1 MSTPMSPYLL
11 TQQLISSYQHNCLG
25 KSVNINFIGKFEN
38 HLKKTFAKVSLNVEK
53 SLNQAQ
59 PCVNAALQSGLN
71 TAVMRDVACKG
82 DYTAVKKCKNDRHNL
97 SAIHLF
103 PGKADVEIPLIVG
116 LRIFHHEENSTEFWE
131 ERLI

>member
-1 MSTPMSPYLL
+1 MLTPMSPYLL

-25 KSVNINFIGKFEN
+25 KSVNINFIGKFKN
-38 HLKKTFAKVSLNVEK
+38 HLKKTFAKVSPNVEK

-97 SAIHLF
+97 SELPVTKIKGQRCYGLISRHLYTDIS
-103 PGKADVEIPLIVG
+103 K
-116 LRIFHHEENSTEFWE
+116 S
-131 ERLI
+131 